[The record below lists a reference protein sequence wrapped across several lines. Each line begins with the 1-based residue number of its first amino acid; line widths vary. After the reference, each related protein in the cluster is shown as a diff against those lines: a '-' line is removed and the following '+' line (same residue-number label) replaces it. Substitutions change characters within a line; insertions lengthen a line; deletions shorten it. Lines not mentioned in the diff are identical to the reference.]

1 MSTVKNR
8 SHDRG
13 SYLRQSSDE
22 LRSSLLAAAAAVV
35 VGEKSNTR
43 PRYCHEPTDRNDAL
57 DAFSFSR
64 ESHETNRNE
73 IEINRN
79 ESQTKTN
86 TDRSNYQLGL
96 AAKLLTW
103 PCLSMSL
110 LVSFTFS
117 NETTCFRSCSPV
129 KGESG
134 CT

>member
-22 LRSSLLAAAAAVV
+22 LRSPLLAAAAAVV

-64 ESHETNRNE
+64 ESDETNRNE
-73 IEINRN
+73 LKQIETNRKRK
-79 ESQTKTN
+79 QIPI
-86 TDRSNYQLGL
+86 DRTTSLSLPQSYSRGR
-96 AAKLLTW
+96 AY
-103 PCLSMSL
+103 PCR
-110 LVSFTFS
+110 
-117 NETTCFRSCSPV
+117 CW
-129 KGESG
+129 
-134 CT
+134 